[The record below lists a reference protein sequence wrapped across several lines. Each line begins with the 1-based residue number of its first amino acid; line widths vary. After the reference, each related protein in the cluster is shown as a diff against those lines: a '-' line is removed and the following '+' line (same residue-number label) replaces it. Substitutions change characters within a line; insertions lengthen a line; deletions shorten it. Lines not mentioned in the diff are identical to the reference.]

1 MVTLQAKLMLSQNA
15 HRLVDAISV
24 ASWIAFRLTLIRYFM
39 KEYRETLSQLA
50 AIGFETLS
58 SEQTQVDWIELKYE
72 VKPNIC
78 NRINVFVIVM
88 DLINFYSISNLIKT
102 NKIIHITKN
111 AS

>member
-1 MVTLQAKLMLSQNA
+1 MLSQYE
-15 HRLVDAISV
+15 HLLVDTFSV
-24 ASWIAFRLTLIRYFM
+24 ASWIAFRLTLTRYFM

-58 SEQTQVDWIELKYE
+58 SEQAQVDWIELKYE